1 MMMLRHLE
9 SMLMCD
15 RNSNL
20 TSVKICFSKMKDWNS
35 DFFDL
40 SITTYLKLLDKPS
53 LSLIKTN

>member
-20 TSVKICFSKMKDWNS
+20 TTVKICFSKMKDWNS

-40 SITTYLKLLDKPS
+40 SIITSFKVVGQT
-53 LSLIKTN
+53 